1 MHAAAERRP
10 GAEAEMNLRK
20 ALEALP
26 KVELHRHLEGSLR
39 LSTIAEIASGRLD
52 LPTDPERLKALLQ
65 VSPNSPKP
73 PHQFLGI
80 FRTLRNLFL
89 SPEIIQRVASEA
101 VEDAA
106 KEGVRYLELRFT
118 PSALS
123 EARGFALGEVMDW
136 VLEAAMDAARPLGI
150 GVRLLASANR
160 HEPVEIAEQVA
171 SLAVDRMG
179 CGVVGLDLA
188 GNESEHPA
196 EPFAGVLRSAREA
209 GLHLTVHAGEW
220 SGPHE
225 VCYALEVLEAERIGH
240 GIRALEDPNTVA
252 LALDRNAVF
261 EVAPTSNLCTGVVS
275 RLEEHPL
282 LDMIQAGLRVTI
294 GTDDPGIF
302 GISLADEYAA
312 TIEHMGLSLET
323 VKGMVLT
330 AAQGAFLP
338 AREKRDLEQ
347 ELVKSLWAGE
357 GGA

>member
-1 MHAAAERRP
+1 LYMAVGQRP
-10 GAEAEMNLRK
+10 GVPTEMNLHK
-20 ALEALP
+20 TLEALP

-39 LSTIAEIASGRLD
+39 ISTIAEIASGRLD
-52 LPTDPERLKALLQ
+52 LPADPERLKALLK
-65 VSPNSPKP
+65 VSPNDPRS

-80 FRTLRNLFL
+80 FRTLRSIFL

-106 KEGVRYLELRFT
+106 KEGIRYLELRFT
-118 PSALS
+118 PAALS
-123 EARGFALGEVMDW
+123 EARGFAMGEVMDW
-136 VLEAAMDAARPLGI
+136 VLEAAMEAARPLGI
-150 GVRLLASANR
+150 DVRLLAGVNR

-179 CGVVGLDLA
+179 HGVVGLDLA
-188 GNESEHPA
+188 GDESEHPA
-196 EPFAGVLRSAREA
+196 EPFAGVLRGARQA

-220 SGPHE
+220 SGPQE
-225 VCYALEVLEAERIGH
+225 VFYALDVLEAERIGH
-240 GIRALEDPNTVA
+240 GVRALEDPKAVA

-261 EVAPTSNLCTGVVS
+261 EVTPTSNLCTGVIGS
-275 RLEEHPL
+275 PDEHPL
-282 LDMIQAGLRVTI
+282 PEMIQAGLRVTL

-312 TIEHMGLSLET
+312 AIEHLDLSLET

-330 AAQGAFLP
+330 AAQGAFLT

-347 ELVKSLWAGE
+347 DLVKSFWVSEA
-357 GGA
+357 AA